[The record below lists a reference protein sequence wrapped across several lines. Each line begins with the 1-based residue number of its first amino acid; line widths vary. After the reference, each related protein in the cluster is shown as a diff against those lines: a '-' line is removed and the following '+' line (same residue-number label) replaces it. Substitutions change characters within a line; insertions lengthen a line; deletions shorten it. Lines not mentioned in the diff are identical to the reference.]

1 MKKLSLN
8 KKVIANMTNVDMNQ
22 LKGGGNDTVI
32 KTDTTCDSH
41 ACPPKRYDKTS
52 R

>member
-22 LKGGGNDTVI
+22 LKGGGNIKVEPL
-32 KTDTTCDSH
+32 KTDTTCDTH
-41 ACPPKRYDKTS
+41 ACPRA
-52 R
+52 